1 MSEQLLYQIA
11 LTLIPNI
18 GAVQAKIL
26 LEQYGD
32 AESIFKAKLK
42 DLEKL
47 EGIGTVRAKW
57 IKTFEDFSLAEA
69 EIAFIEKYK
78 ITPLFILDDNYPQ
91 RLLHCYDAPTVLYY
105 RGSADLNN
113 AKVIS
118 IIGTRSNT
126 DYGKQFTDELIAALQ
141 PLHVL
146 VVSGLAYGIDA
157 IAHKAAVQENLSTV
171 GVLAH
176 GLDTIYPATHKKLAK
191 EMLLHNGGLLTEFIS
206 NTKPGKHN
214 FPRRNRIVAGM
225 ADCTVVIETAAKGG
239 SMITAELA
247 NGYNRDVFALPGK
260 VFDNKSEGCNQLIK
274 NNKAILLTD
283 AAQLMD
289 VMGWVDRKVTPKPQ
303 KELFI
308 TLTPD
313 EKLIVDILKQQE
325 TTHIDEVFLKS
336 GLNSSLVASAM
347 LSLELQQVIISLPGK
362 MYRLS

>member
-26 LEQYGD
+26 LEHYGD

-47 EGIGTVRAKW
+47 EGIGSVRAKW

-362 MYRLS
+362 MYRLN

>member
-57 IKTFEDFSLAEA
+57 IKKFEDFSLAEA

>member
-26 LEQYGD
+26 LEHYGD

-47 EGIGTVRAKW
+47 EGIGSVRAKW

-78 ITPLFILDDNYPQ
+78 ITPLFILDDHYPQ

-225 ADCTVVIETAAKGG
+225 ADCTVVIETT
-239 SMITAELA
+239 I
-247 NGYNRDVFALPGK
+247 
-260 VFDNKSEGCNQLIK
+260 IK
-274 NNKAILLTD
+274 
-283 AAQLMD
+283 
-289 VMGWVDRKVTPKPQ
+289 RR
-303 KELFI
+303 
-308 TLTPD
+308 
-313 EKLIVDILKQQE
+313 
-325 TTHIDEVFLKS
+325 S
-336 GLNSSLVASAM
+336 
-347 LSLELQQVIISLPGK
+347 
-362 MYRLS
+362 

>member
-1 MSEQLLYQIA
+1 
-11 LTLIPNI
+11 
-18 GAVQAKIL
+18 
-26 LEQYGD
+26 
-32 AESIFKAKLK
+32 
-42 DLEKL
+42 
-47 EGIGTVRAKW
+47 
-57 IKTFEDFSLAEA
+57 
-69 EIAFIEKYK
+69 
-78 ITPLFILDDNYPQ
+78 
-91 RLLHCYDAPTVLYY
+91 LYY

>member
-141 PLHVL
+141 PLHIL

>member
-26 LEQYGD
+26 LEHYGD

-225 ADCTVVIETAAKGG
+225 ADCIVVIETAAKGG